1 MHFGGIV
8 PVVLVTLLTVAGV
21 HFVTSPAVH
30 AAPDGSAGS
39 NPGAAQFHPP
49 DPAGTALFRGLE
61 LPYVMVDGMAVHAG
75 DMVLGRADSL
85 RSAADSS
92 RRPMLPAPSG
102 PVRRDTPSRDILFRW
117 QLGRIPYVIDSDIS
131 DEQRQA
137 ILGAI
142 AEWNDKTVISLV
154 ERTTE
159 TDFVRFTRVPSG
171 NCRADVGMLGG
182 EQGIYI
188 PPEGCSPAS
197 VAHEIGHTVGLFHEH
212 QRTDRNAYVT
222 LLSDN
227 LDKSKLDAYRDV
239 HPGSGPYDYASVMH
253 YDLASNSRNGD
264 YVMETVPPGMLVSGG
279 RWEDSDNS
287 VRLSQGDIDG
297 VARYY
302 GRPPKAT
309 SITTNPPGLEIV
321 INGVRVKTPARLA
334 WKANTTQVL
343 EAPSPQGDDTTRFLF
358 GRWNDGGDRVRTVT
372 ITPET
377 TWFEAN
383 FIVQHRITASVR
395 PAESGTVEIRPPSPD
410 GYFTARTPVRAVA
423 AASPDNEYAFWRW
436 GGDLRGQ
443 HGASSNPARL
453 HVDGPGIALQ
463 ALFTTDPLF
472 RIDSSVDPLL
482 VRVDGTLRYAPTA
495 LRVEPPGRTVE
506 IEVEEV
512 QSLPSKGL
520 PRYRFKGWNDGGPMA
535 RQMVLPPEGGA
546 LVAVV
551 VPEYP
556 LSTSVEDPLSGSVVV
571 DPVSEDGHYIDGAV
585 IRAMAEPAQ
594 GWNFVGWSGDV
605 GGNNRVIEIEMDRPK
620 HVAPVYSR
628 SHSIDSGEPESVVI
642 PPMGSPPT
650 ARAQVARYR
659 LRPDPGSSEVR
670 IGFELLTPGS
680 VVDLF
685 VRSGSE
691 PSFPRYGTAG
701 RPAAYLSDFH
711 LRPSL
716 ASEQIVITPDTQPP
730 LDPDETYY
738 VTLVAGTDRGRV
750 RGNLVAEFGGSGLH
764 PLASASPRAFTFV
777 SPAQR
782 DPAPQTIRLS
792 NSGNGPLRY
801 RVDSSCTWLAASPL
815 SGVVLPGDS
824 TDLSVTVSAAGI
836 VPDTHRGRL
845 SIYRGEESAANSLK
859 PLAVPVWFVVT
870 PNEATL
876 R

>member
-1 MHFGGIV
+1 M
-8 PVVLVTLLTVAGV
+8 LT
-21 HFVTSPAVH
+21 
-30 AAPDGSAGS
+30 
-39 NPGAAQFHPP
+39 
-49 DPAGTALFRGLE
+49 
-61 LPYVMVDGMAVHAG
+61 
-75 DMVLGRADSL
+75 
-85 RSAADSS
+85 
-92 RRPMLPAPSG
+92 APSG
-102 PVRRDTPSRDILFRW
+102 PVRRETPSRDIQFRW
-117 QLGRIPYVIDSDIS
+117 PLGRIPYAIDSDIS

-159 TDFVRFTRVPSG
+159 TDFVRFSRVPSG

-182 EQGIYI
+182 EQGVYI

-222 LLSDN
+222 LLGHN

-253 YDLASNSRNGD
+253 YDLASNSSNGD

-279 RWEDSDNS
+279 RWEDTDSA

-309 SITTNPPGLEIV
+309 SITTNPPGLDIV

-343 EAPSPQGDDTTRFLF
+343 EVPSPQGDETTRFLF
-358 GRWNDGGDRVRTVT
+358 GRWNDGVERVRTVT

-395 PAESGTVEIRPPSPD
+395 PAGSGTVEFSPPSPD

-423 AASPDNEYAFWRW
+423 TASPGDEYAFWRW

-443 HGASSNPARL
+443 HGASSNPAHF
-453 HVDGPGIALQ
+453 HVGGPVIPLL

-482 VRVDGTLRYAPTA
+482 VRVDGALRYAPTA
-495 LRVEPPGRTVE
+495 LRVDPPGRTVE
-506 IEVEEV
+506 IEVDEV
-512 QSLPSKGL
+512 QRLPTRGL
-520 PRYRFKGWNDGGPMA
+520 PRYRFKGWNDGGPAA
-535 RQMVLPPEGGA
+535 RRMVLPPKGGA
-546 LVAVV
+546 LAAVV
-551 VPEYP
+551 VSEYP
-556 LSTSVEDPLSGSVVV
+556 LSTSVDDPLSGSVTV
-571 DPVSEDGHYIDGAV
+571 DPVSDDGHYSDGAV
-585 IRAMAEPAQ
+585 IRAMAEPAH

-605 GGNNRVIEIEMDRPK
+605 GGDDPVIEIEMNRPK
-620 HVAPVYSR
+620 HVEPVYSR
-628 SHSIDSGEPESVVI
+628 GHSIDSGVPESVVI
-642 PPMGSPPT
+642 PPMGSPLT

-659 LRPDPGSSEVR
+659 LRPDPGSSEIR
-670 IGFELLTPGS
+670 IGFELLTPGA

-685 VRSGSE
+685 VNAGSE
-691 PSFPRYGTAG
+691 PTLSGDGTG
-701 RPAAYLSDFH
+701 RLPPAYLSDFRF
-711 LRPSL
+711 RPSL
-716 ASEQIVITPDTQPP
+716 PSEQIVITPDTQPP
-730 LDPDETYY
+730 LDTDDTYY
-738 VTLVAGTDRGRV
+738 VTLVAGTGRGRI
-750 RGNLVAEFGGSGLH
+750 RGKLVAEFGGSGLH
-764 PLASASPRAFTFV
+764 PQASASPRAFTFV
-777 SPAQR
+777 SPVNR
-782 DPAPQTIRLS
+782 DPPPQAIRLS
-792 NSGNGPLRY
+792 NTGSGPMRY
-801 RVDSSCTWLAASPL
+801 RVDSSHPWLLALPQ
-815 SGVVLPGDS
+815 SGVVPPRGS
-824 TDLSVTVSAAGI
+824 ADLTVTVSAAGI
-836 VPDTHRGRL
+836 VPDTHRGRV
-845 SIYRGEESAANSLK
+845 SINQDEESPAHSLE

-870 PNEATL
+870 PNEASV